1 VRLPTRHASVFALV
15 TSAGVVAVAACTG
28 ATRTPS
34 APSAS
39 ARAPS
44 ASARAPSASARA
56 PSASASAPSAPSVSA
71 RAGGAVARNVAC
83 EGCHAEIAGEWRV
96 SLHRQAHGDP
106 VYQRAFSR
114 EPLPFCT
121 GCHAPEADPAE
132 PGPSPAHALGVGCV
146 TCHAIDRSHAT
157 AGAAPSETSECAGCH
172 EFAFPGTAEKMQLT
186 ATEHRASP
194 RASVACA
201 TCHMPR
207 VTTGGRA
214 HASHRFEASH
224 DPELV
229 RRAARIT
236 AARSGRKVTF
246 TFTPDQ
252 VGHAFPTGDL
262 FRRLRLVVELEGRQ
276 VEVFLGRK
284 TKRGASLATAAVN
297 AADDRPFVR
306 GEPAIVDVDLG
317 DDARPR
323 AWRVIYERV
332 EHPTTL
338 DERGALVEGAIEVA
352 AGMLE

>member
-1 VRLPTRHASVFALV
+1 VRLPTRHASVVAIV

-28 ATRTPS
+28 APRAHAPALAAAGASS
-34 APSAS
+34 APAFT
-39 ARAPS
+39 
-44 ASARAPSASARA
+44 
-56 PSASASAPSAPSVSA
+56 PSASASA
-71 RAGGAVARNVAC
+71 GGAVSRNVAC
-83 EGCHAEIAGEWRV
+83 EGCHAEIAGEWRA
-96 SLHRQAHGDP
+96 SLHRRAHEDP
-106 VYQRAFSR
+106 VYQRAFAR

-146 TCHAIDRSHAT
+146 TCHAVDRSHAT
-157 AGAAPSETSECAGCH
+157 AGAAPSKTSECAACH

-194 RASVACA
+194 RAAVACA
-201 TCHMPR
+201 TCHMPS
-207 VTTGGRA
+207 VTSGGRA

-246 TFTPDQ
+246 TFTPDR

-284 TKRGASLATAAVN
+284 TKREASLATAGIN

-306 GEPAIVDVDLG
+306 GEPAVVDVDLG

-352 AGMLE
+352 AGAFE